1 MQVVFLA
8 KFSKD
13 LDQVKSMKLKKSIL
27 ELIMDIENTDDLE
40 KISNLKKLKGH
51 KTAYRIRIGDYRL
64 GLFFENNIVLL
75 ARLVHRKDIYRLFP

>member
-13 LDQVKSMKLKKSIL
+13 LDKVKSKKLKKSIL
-27 ELIMDIENTDDLE
+27 ELIMDLENTDDLE